1 MCFVLKLFN
10 SCKNSTEKSPR
21 KSSNP
26 NNGSKASVA
35 NNSKHSITSLNSN
48 SCLTKHDN
56 PNNQETSRHNKIPID
71 CLDTTLILETKKKTY
86 PNTRTN
92 GKLFLAEFDSDEYEF
107 DNSSIKDKLL
117 HKSKLDLIQSRLA
130 SKSNS
135 LTNSIASHRRFSNVQ
150 RQQEQSPLHQ
160 INLKY
165 RTITDYCNECNYYSC
180 ECDRV
185 TTNSTVYNNKDNNN
199 NSRNSPVSFGRFSE
213 ANELRRLNK
222 QSTSVYEEE
231 FHSSTIP
238 QDSLKNTSVSRASSR
253 NSLNSSQRTLTETQP
268 LRERRLSLDQT
279 ISGSSSPQQ
288 QKKRDQTAE
297 RLNLLSN
304 GFSTNQHIPFDLNGN
319 TLITSNEKDN
329 TGRKENDIL
338 FYFNFF
344 EIGCTGLEI

>member
-21 KSSNP
+21 KSSNHSSTKP

-35 NNSKHSITSLNSN
+35 KNSKHSITSLNSN
-48 SCLTKHDN
+48 SCQQKQDN
-56 PNNQETSRHNKIPID
+56 PNNQETSHQNKIPID
-71 CLDTTLILETKKKTY
+71 CLDTTLFLETKAKVKAF
-86 PNTRTN
+86 PNTHTN

-107 DNSSIKDKLL
+107 DNSSIKEKLL

-150 RQQEQSPLHQ
+150 KQQEQSPLHQ

-180 ECDRV
+180 ECDRA

-199 NSRNSPVSFGRFSE
+199 PRNSSVSFGRLSE

-222 QSTSVYEEE
+222 QSTSVYEDE
-231 FHSSTIP
+231 FHSSAIP
-238 QDSLKNTSVSRASSR
+238 QDSLKNKSVSKASSH

-268 LRERRLSLDQT
+268 LRESGTSLNQVLT
-279 ISGSSSPQQ
+279 P
-288 QKKRDQTAE
+288 E
-297 RLNLLSN
+297 RLNLVSN
-304 GFSTNQHIPFDLNGN
+304 SFSTNQHIPFDLNGN
-319 TLITSNEKDN
+319 TRIT
-329 TGRKENDIL
+329 
-338 FYFNFF
+338 
-344 EIGCTGLEI
+344 